1 MMSGGAEVEPNSGV
15 AAAIEG
21 AAKAS
26 ATSTANT
33 PILTDMRQIYTNSG
47 VALTFARGGGTP
59 ESRDPVLARPCCDR
73 GRRDVMGFGAAVEAG
88 SDHRDLHFVLHC
100 LVQHG
105 AEDDVRLAISSIMD
119 NAGCFAD
126 FVQEQIVPAR
136 DIDQHAARSLNGAVL

>member
-59 ESRDPVLARPCCDR
+59 ESRDPVLARPWLRPQPPRRYGIRR
-73 GRRDVMGFGAAVEAG
+73 GG
-88 SDHRDLHFVLHC
+88 
-100 LVQHG
+100 
-105 AEDDVRLAISSIMD
+105 
-119 NAGCFAD
+119 
-126 FVQEQIVPAR
+126 
-136 DIDQHAARSLNGAVL
+136 RSR